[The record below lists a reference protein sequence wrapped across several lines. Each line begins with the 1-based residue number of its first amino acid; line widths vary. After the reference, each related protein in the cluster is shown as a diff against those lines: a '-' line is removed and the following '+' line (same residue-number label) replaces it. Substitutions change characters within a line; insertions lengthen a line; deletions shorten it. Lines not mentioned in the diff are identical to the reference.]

1 MDRLETTTQCSV
13 RYRDVVCERVL
24 RGERPDQLKVSQK
37 HVRSL
42 YPPVGGD
49 ERTCSVSEKKSS
61 MQIRVLFESRES
73 AVDAYDVML

>member
-1 MDRLETTTQCSV
+1 M
-13 RYRDVVCERVL
+13 
-24 RGERPDQLKVSQK
+24 KVSQK